1 MSQMQMKKISGV
13 HVDIENQIAIVK
25 QDANVVVTND
35 IWVLIE
41 TFLTTNLIINKIDKY

>member
-1 MSQMQMKKISGV
+1 MKKISGV

-25 QDANVVVTND
+25 QDANAAVTND

-41 TFLTTNLIINKIDKY
+41 TFFNYKLNYE